1 MDSLENLFPFLDY
14 CESPLWIFVCERERS
29 SVWDKCR
36 REWLLGHMVSVLFSF
51 ITNCFPE
58 WPFPLHS
65 HQQCTSDPISLHPC
79 QYLVSSLFFL
89 IFLSLFF
96 NFSYSER
103 CIEVPDCG
111 FNLHFTDDQW
121 SWTSFHI
128 YLPSGHHL
136 QCNLCSCF
144 FARFLLG
151 VFFFCWDLRFF
162 LVFLIQVLCQICGV
176 QLFSPNL

>member
-79 QYLVSSLFFL
+79 QYLVSSLFF
-89 IFLSLFF
+89 F
-96 NFSYSER
+96 NFFYHYFLILAILRGVLRYLTAVLIYILLMTNEA
-103 CIEVPDCG
+103 EH
-111 FNLHFTDDQW
+111 LFT
-121 SWTSFHI
+121 FI
-128 YLPSGHHL
+128 YHL
-136 QCNLCSCF
+136 DIIFS
-144 FARFLLG
+144 AIS
-151 VFFFCWDLRFF
+151 V
-162 LVFLIQVLCQICGV
+162 LVFLPIFYLGCS
-176 QLFSPNL
+176 FSVEIWDFFWYS